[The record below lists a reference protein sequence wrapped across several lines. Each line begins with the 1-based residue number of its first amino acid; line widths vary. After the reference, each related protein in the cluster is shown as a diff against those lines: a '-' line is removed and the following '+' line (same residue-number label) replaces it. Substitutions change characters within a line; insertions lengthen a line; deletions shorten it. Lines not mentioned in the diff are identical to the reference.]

1 MWQSAL
7 CSQSEQTF
15 WGYRTMYESLPHHPT
30 TVPFAA
36 LSTKY
41 AIGIRSR
48 FTPLFQ
54 RSVKGLMDGLGVRV
68 RKKRT
73 ED

>member
-7 CSQSEQTF
+7 CSQSEQIF

-30 TVPFAA
+30 TVPLAA
-36 LSTKY
+36 LSTRY

-48 FTPLFQ
+48 FTPYFNVQL
-54 RSVKGLMDGLGVRV
+54 KGQWMDLGVSV